1 MGSGRKSRLETGQ
14 VEPVLTVFTIY
25 KAGSHS
31 SICSSELFLILFG
44 EAVNVFVLLVSFA
57 EDSLT
62 DTRSY
67 LLSGTEGSIFP
78 SCLSTPVSLGKMHI
92 VGYGCFKEF

>member
-1 MGSGRKSRLETGQ
+1 M
-14 VEPVLTVFTIY
+14 
-25 KAGSHS
+25 
-31 SICSSELFLILFG
+31 
-44 EAVNVFVLLVSFA
+44 NVFVLLVSLA

-62 DTRSY
+62 DTQSY

-78 SCLSTPVSLGKMHI
+78 SCLPTPVSLGKMPM

>member
-1 MGSGRKSRLETGQ
+1 MGLGRKSRLGTGQ
-14 VEPVLTVFTIY
+14 VEPFLTLFIIY

-44 EAVNVFVLLVSFA
+44 EAVNVFVLVSLA

-62 DTRSY
+62 DMRSY

-78 SCLSTPVSLGKMHI
+78 SCLPTPVSLGKMPM

>member
-1 MGSGRKSRLETGQ
+1 M
-14 VEPVLTVFTIY
+14 
-25 KAGSHS
+25 S
-31 SICSSELFLILFG
+31 SQFSQYIKRDPTLLSVVVNWFLSCLG
-44 EAVNVFVLLVSFA
+44 EAVNVFVLLVSLA

-62 DTRSY
+62 DTQSC

-78 SCLSTPVSLGKMHI
+78 SCLPIPVSLGKMLM

>member
-1 MGSGRKSRLETGQ
+1 MGLDRLN
-14 VEPVLTVFTIY
+14 L
-25 KAGSHS
+25 S
-31 SICSSELFLILFG
+31 SQFSQYIKRDPTLLSVVVNFFLSCLG
-44 EAVNVFVLLVSFA
+44 EAVNVFVLLVSLA

-62 DTRSY
+62 DTQSY

-78 SCLSTPVSLGKMHI
+78 SCLPTPVSLGKMPM

>member
-1 MGSGRKSRLETGQ
+1 MFNCCFNFHIKILLGYQLVQLPFGVREKVSPWDWTGGTRQ

-62 DTRSY
+62 DT
-67 LLSGTEGSIFP
+67 
-78 SCLSTPVSLGKMHI
+78 
-92 VGYGCFKEF
+92 